1 MDCEQSL
8 IFVCHFKSVE
18 SKREGKAVKP
28 QGTRAEAQANQS
40 LLQFTSFSLAA
51 RSSQERKTTAHC
63 LVCMGNKTE
72 SKYRYKI
79 DSNTEEG

>member
-18 SKREGKAVKP
+18 SKREGRAVKP

-40 LLQFTSFSLAA
+40 LLQFTSFFTRRA
-51 RSSQERKTTAHC
+51 
-63 LVCMGNKTE
+63 
-72 SKYRYKI
+72 
-79 DSNTEEG
+79 

>member
-18 SKREGKAVKP
+18 SKREGRAVKR

-40 LLQFTSFSLAA
+40 LLQFTSFFHLPRVAL
-51 RSSQERKTTAHC
+51 RKERRPLT
-63 LVCMGNKTE
+63 V
-72 SKYRYKI
+72 
-79 DSNTEEG
+79 